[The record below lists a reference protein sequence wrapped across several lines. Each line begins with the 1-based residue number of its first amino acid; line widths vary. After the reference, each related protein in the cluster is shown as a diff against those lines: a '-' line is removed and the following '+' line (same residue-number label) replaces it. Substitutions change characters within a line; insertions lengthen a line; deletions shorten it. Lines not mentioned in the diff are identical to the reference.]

1 MSSVSLEELQRQYEH
16 FKVVSDRCAQT
27 ADYNAFA
34 DLFTDDCVYIE
45 HVFGEMHGREA
56 VRAWIVPLMQSYP
69 NNQMTKYTHDWVY
82 FNVDAAELVFCART
96 HMADLGDG
104 TDYTA
109 TNWTRLKYAGAGLF
123 SFEEDIYNPANFISL
138 IQRWEAAAD
147 RRQSRLDGPLRG
159 V

>member
-1 MSSVSLEELQRQYEH
+1 M
-16 FKVVSDRCAQT
+16 
-27 ADYNAFA
+27 
-34 DLFTDDCVYIE
+34 
-45 HVFGEMHGREA
+45 
-56 VRAWIVPLMQSYP
+56 
-69 NNQMTKYTHDWVY
+69 Y

-138 IQRWEAAAD
+138 IQRWEAAAE
-147 RRQSRLDGPLRG
+147 RARLPFQRMSSRTANSLARAPRPL
-159 V
+159 